1 MQQKHHRQVVAYPL
15 GVVRKGRELKVEE
28 DLTDKML
35 SENSKLEGTMQ
46 NVFTLVLKTRD
57 DHGVRHY
64 LAAAAC
70 KHTDSKPLYRP

>member
-1 MQQKHHRQVVAYPL
+1 M
-15 GVVRKGRELKVEE
+15 EE

-35 SENSKLEGTMQ
+35 NEYSKLERTVQ

-64 LAAAAC
+64 LAAVAC